1 MTRKTK
7 TSIER
12 SVKVGMKEVIDVET
26 GIVSKVNAMEIKQV
40 DFNWNK
46 IWLGHLLDVLD
57 VIGNKK
63 IAIMNWLL
71 ENRDPKNNQIVTT
84 QKIISNEMNVSIQ
97 TVSDTFKALQD
108 ANALQ
113 KIRNGLYILNPDIIW
128 VGGNENRMDILL
140 TYKSIVEIDDNK
152 KEVDRKKSIEAI
164 DTPKPKEK
172 VNFPEVDDN
181 E

>member
-1 MTRKTK
+1 MTRKQK
-7 TSIER
+7 TNIER
-12 SVKVGMKEVIDVET
+12 SVKVGTKEVMDVET
-26 GIVSKVNAMEIKQV
+26 GVVTKVNQMEIRQV

-84 QKIISNEMNVSIQ
+84 QKIISDEMQVSIQ

-113 KIRNGLYILNPDIIW
+113 KIRNGLYILNPEIIW
-128 VGGNENRMDILL
+128 VGGNDNRMDILL
-140 TYKSIVEIDDNK
+140 TYKNITEIEEDKKENK
-152 KEVDRKKSIEAI
+152 KILKKIEE
-164 DTPKPKEK
+164 EK
-172 VNFPEVDDN
+172 GH
-181 E
+181 